1 MRGIRGTRSTAGAMA
16 AAVLIWFCISGLEI
30 GIAHAAPDTPSAPT
44 ATPGELFDGQRAW
57 RVDST
62 LAAPAFAGRR
72 SGTAGGTAAEA
83 WIASQFGAFGL
94 RPGGPDGTF
103 FQSFPVVGY
112 EPKKASLEILDG
124 PFGRLPLVD
133 GDDFTLFL
141 TPAAGKGTAEA
152 VFVGYGIDAQAKGR
166 NDYAGCDLKGKIAI
180 IIRGKPEDG
189 KDWETEFRRTHTFPA
204 ACGHGA
210 VAVLYYQGRDAV
222 AGAALMPEAY
232 RPDIPGGYI
241 SERVTRL
248 LLRETGWTLEEVQ
261 EKLKEGPFPLPSGKR
276 LRFETTIKGPAQAT
290 GRNVLGMIRGTDPR
304 LDGEIVIFGA
314 HHDHIGIDG
323 RGLLYPGA
331 NDNASGASVVIEAA
345 RAAAAS
351 GWQPRRTV
359 YFVTFGGEE
368 LGLLGSRQMVATPP
382 FALDRVVTMLNL
394 DMAGHGDGGFGV
406 AGGTRIGAPY
416 FAWRAGLDS
425 ASTALLQEG
434 QLHGEGSDYFPF
446 EEKGVPVMTAWSR
459 GQHRRYHDI
468 EDRARYIK
476 PEILGTVGRELL
488 SLLVAIA
495 DSPDDLR
502 DGMAAERGLRAQG
515 TQVPFA
521 AIDAVRLIDPDRAV
535 LDGDHRIAGRLVQ
548 IDAGRGGSAE
558 MLARLGGLIGT
569 ASDRKW
575 LQVAHTFA
583 DAGEA
588 WEGMKV
594 TLLPV
599 ATTASLERIGPEAT
613 RALCAAGLAGAT
625 WTPGAPAPTQ
635 PICDALGKEARPMI
649 VPSSADWRGILDR
662 TTNLKVLLRWD
673 RSTGALPAP
682 PPASADSRVLL
693 VLPVEGVGDSSIV
706 REAFSRWGERWVH
719 LDIGQ
724 GLEKGVPD
732 SESLQFIAALR
743 RSKWPAARIEAFL
756 GGNLKRFH

>member
-1 MRGIRGTRSTAGAMA
+1 MTRSIRRSA
-16 AAVLIWFCISGLEI
+16 AAAATVVLIWFCICAPGSSLCTG
-30 GIAHAAPDTPSAPT
+30 AAA
-44 ATPGELFDGQRAW
+44 ATSPGEIFDGQHAW
-57 RVDST
+57 QADST

-72 SGTAGGTAAEA
+72 SGTVGGTAAET
-83 WIASQFGAFGL
+83 WIASQFAASGL

-112 EPKKASLEILDG
+112 EPKKATLEILDS

-133 GDDFTLFL
+133 GEDFTLFL
-141 TPAAGKGTAEA
+141 TPAAGKVTAEA

-166 NDYAGCDLKGKIAI
+166 NDYEGCDLRGKIAI
-180 IIRGKPEDG
+180 VIRGKPEDG

-204 ACGHGA
+204 ACAHGA
-210 VAVLYYQGRDAV
+210 SAVLYYQGRDAV
-222 AGAALMPEAY
+222 AGAALMPETY

-276 LRFETTIKGPAQAT
+276 LHFETAVKGPAQAV
-290 GRNVLGMIRGTDPR
+290 GRNVLGMIRGSDPR

-314 HHDHIGIDG
+314 HHDHVGTDAYG
-323 RGLLYPGA
+323 RIYPGA
-331 NDNASGASVVIEAA
+331 NDNGSGTSVVIEAA

-351 GWQPRRTV
+351 GWRPRRTV

-368 LGLLGSRQMVATPP
+368 LGLLGSRQMASNPP

-416 FAWRAGLDS
+416 FAWRAALDS
-425 ASTALLQEG
+425 ARTALFQEG

-459 GQHRRYHDI
+459 GTHRRYHDI

-476 PEILGTVGRELL
+476 PDVLGTVGHELL
-488 SLLVAIA
+488 SLLVSIA
-495 DSPDDLR
+495 DSPDELR
-502 DGMAAERGLRAQG
+502 DGMAAERGLRALG

-521 AIDAVRLIDPDRAV
+521 TIDAIRLSDPDRTL

-548 IDAGRGGSAE
+548 IDAGRGGAGE
-558 MLARLGGLIGT
+558 MFARLGGLIAT

-575 LQVAHTFA
+575 MQMAHTFA

-594 TLLPV
+594 ALLPV
-599 ATTASLERIGPEAT
+599 ATTTSLERIGPEAT

-625 WTPGAPAPTQ
+625 WTPGASTPTQ
-635 PICDALGKEARPMI
+635 PICDLLGKEARPLL
-649 VPSSADWRGILDR
+649 VASSADWRGVLDR
-662 TTNLKVLLRWD
+662 SPDLKVWLRWD
-673 RSTGALPAP
+673 RSSGTLPVP
-682 PPASADSRVLL
+682 PPAPADSRVLL

-719 LDIGQ
+719 LDIAQ
-724 GLEKGVPD
+724 GLEKGIPD
-732 SESLQFIAALR
+732 SESLRFIAALR
-743 RSKWPAARIEAFL
+743 RGKWPTSRIEAFL